1 MSYLVLVWN
10 AVRLAL
16 GAIRRNKTR
25 SGLTVLGILIG
36 VAAVVLV
43 TGLASGASGEVGGK
57 LENLSANAIWI
68 EPEPTQTS
76 GARSKATGRLT
87 ENDARA
93 IAREAGSVTGAA
105 GVLSAS
111 GQIVFGDRNVQTN
124 LFGAGLGYFPVRKW
138 RVAKGELWQESDE
151 LVKAKACVLGATVA
165 TKLFDE
171 SDAIGRIVRINRVPF
186 RVIGVFEERGS
197 SLMGTDQD
205 DRVYM
210 PLGAFRA
217 HISPT
222 PPGRVET
229 ILAGA
234 TLPET
239 TTHAEAQIKA
249 ILRQR
254 HHIADGLPDDFRTSS
269 QAEMRDTQGTIMK
282 ALSALL
288 LGVAAISLVVGG
300 IGVMNIMLVSVAE
313 RTREIGIR
321 MSIGAR
327 ERDILLQFLVEAVV
341 LSTLGGLA
349 GAAIG
354 MGATV
359 GIGTLLH
366 WNMIPSPIA
375 LAGAV
380 ATSGGIGVAFGY
392 LPARR
397 AARLDPIEALRAE

>member
-1 MSYLVLVWN
+1 
-10 AVRLAL
+10 
-16 GAIRRNKTR
+16 
-25 SGLTVLGILIG
+25 
-36 VAAVVLV
+36 
-43 TGLASGASGEVGGK
+43 
-57 LENLSANAIWI
+57 
-68 EPEPTQTS
+68 
-76 GARSKATGRLT
+76 
-87 ENDARA
+87 
-93 IAREAGSVTGAA
+93 
-105 GVLSAS
+105 
-111 GQIVFGDRNVQTN
+111 
-124 LFGAGLGYFPVRKW
+124 VRKW